1 MEGGWHN
8 TTQGMSLT
16 DTEFTSMV
24 TVYLESVFII
34 NSTDEVQVS

>member
-8 TTQGMSLT
+8 TTQGMSLA

-24 TVYLESVFII
+24 IVYLESTFIT
-34 NSTDEVQVS
+34 NSIDEVQVS

>member
-1 MEGGWHN
+1 
-8 TTQGMSLT
+8 MSLT